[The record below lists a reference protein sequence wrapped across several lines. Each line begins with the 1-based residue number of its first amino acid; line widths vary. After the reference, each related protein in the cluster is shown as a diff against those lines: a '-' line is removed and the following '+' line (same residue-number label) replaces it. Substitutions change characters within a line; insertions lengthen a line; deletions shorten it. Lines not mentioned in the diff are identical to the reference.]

1 MPTGFHN
8 RLLWIDLSAACVE
21 TRPLD
26 EAYTHDFVGGS
37 GLAVRY
43 LYDLIDADVDP
54 LDPQNPLIMM
64 AGPLTGTRAPLT
76 GRHAVVARSPLT
88 GLLGESHMGGFFG
101 ATLRHAGYDGMVVVG
116 QAAEPVWLAIAPY
129 GAGDEPVALLSAQDL
144 WGLDALET
152 TAEIQRRLDNPRART
167 AAIGPAGENLVRY
180 AAIVDERGR
189 VAARTGLGAVMGS
202 KRLKAIAVHADG
214 RRDPPLADAERL
226 TAIARQI
233 RDDLKEDVVS
243 QVLHATGTGGN
254 LDYLYYL
261 GALPIRYYTQGEWEG
276 AAAISGNTVAET
288 ILTGAEGCYGC
299 PVACG
304 RRVCV
309 PNGPYA
315 TEGEIKG
322 AEYESLG
329 ALGSL
334 LLIDDLHAV
343 THLAHLCDRLG
354 LDTISAGNAIGLAIH
369 LYEQG
374 ILDRDQAD
382 GRELRWGDP
391 GLVDALLRDIA
402 ARRGLG
408 ARLAEGAS
416 AFAAGLGVAE
426 EAVQIN
432 GMAPAMHDPRAYSG
446 IGLVYATSP
455 VGASHNQS
463 AYYWVE
469 SGRALE
475 ELGIATPGA
484 QVDTGKAA
492 HVARDQDWGALL
504 NALVMC
510 LFANAPETATI
521 DLLNA
526 ATGRD
531 LNTSDALLLG
541 ERIFTLKRLLNLC
554 LGYTPAGERLPRL
567 LRRALAGGGT
577 GGFVPDQ
584 DLLLDEYYAARDWDR
599 ATGWPSPHKLE
610 RLGLTS
616 VTRPSSSG
624 PSPNEACPG

>member
-1 MPTGFHN
+1 MITGFYN
-8 RLLWIDLSAACVE
+8 RLLWVDLSAGRIE
-21 TRPLD
+21 TRPLE
-26 EAYTHDFVGGS
+26 EAYVHDLVGGS

-43 LYDLIDADVDP
+43 LYDLIDADTDP
-54 LDPQNPLIMM
+54 LGPQNPLIMM

-76 GRHAVVARSPLT
+76 GRHAVVSRSPLT

-101 ATLRHAGYDGMVVVG
+101 ATLRHAGYDGIVLVG
-116 QAAEPVWLAIAPY
+116 QAAEPVWLAIAPT
-129 GAGDEPVALLSAQDL
+129 GAALRSADDL
-144 WGLDALET
+144 WGLDTLDATVEV
-152 TAEIQRRLDNPRART
+152 QRRLGDPRART
-167 AAIGPAGENLVRY
+167 ATIGPAGENLVRY

-202 KRLKAIAVHADG
+202 KRLKAIAVHADS
-214 RRDPPLADAERL
+214 RHDPPLADAERL
-226 TAIARQI
+226 TVIARQI
-233 RDDLKEDVVS
+233 RAVLKEDVVS

-254 LDYLYYL
+254 LDYLHYL

-304 RRVCV
+304 RRVCI
-309 PNGPYA
+309 PDGPY
-315 TEGEIKG
+315 TTGGEIKG

-343 THLAHLCDRLG
+343 TYLAHLCDRLG

-382 GRELRWGDP
+382 GRVLRWGDAD
-391 GLVDALLRDIA
+391 LVGALLHDTA

-408 ARLAEGAS
+408 VRLAEGAR
-416 AFAAGLGVAE
+416 ALAASLGVEE

-463 AYYWVE
+463 GYYWVE
-469 SGRALE
+469 SGRTID
-475 ELGIATPGA
+475 ELGIATPGL
-484 QVDTGKAA
+484 QVDAGKAT

-510 LFANAPETATI
+510 LFANAPATAII

-526 ATGRD
+526 ATGRELD
-531 LNTSDALLLG
+531 VSGALLLG
-541 ERIFTLKRLLNLC
+541 ERIFTLKRLLNLR
-554 LGYTPAGERLPRL
+554 LGYTPVGERLPKL
-567 LRRALAGGGT
+567 LRSALAEGGT

-584 DLLLDEYYAARDWDR
+584 ELLLDEYYAARHWDR
-599 ATGWPSPHKLE
+599 ATGWPSQDKLKQ
-610 RLGLTS
+610 LGLMIAIH
-616 VTRPSSSG
+616 PSSLY
-624 PSPNEACPG
+624 PSSNEACPG